1 MFLKIDERFIALVL
15 DADPVSDHMD
25 AESLCRPYYPIKDT
39 TLFDRANKASFGS
52 LVALHFLL
60 AASYTLHLC
69 TRWSSVY
76 AKWPSSE
83 TSLPPRGIAGTT
95 NANIEGGAAAPSEV
109 SNLATDGLVLPF
121 AKRVHKKMLIFT
133 VANIVSNV
141 IIGLSW
147 LFWMLGNV
155 LLSDSAVE
163 GNDTIL
169 SGANIERLNASG
181 KMNCAFFALF
191 PAGMLC
197 FVISVFA
204 FSDRFVALCIYQNPK
219 SPHVRLLSRRYMWMT
234 VILFLAI
241 AVSGWTTLGFQ
252 VSVSNLQRECF
263 EDRSFANVL
272 VSVSSGILHSFDYN
286 CAIAG
291 ENSTAFNDCNSCN
304 REICLIQDKAA
315 VAFIAFLVFYLF
327 AVSLSLI
334 SALRIW
340 MQVSRQL
347 PMFVSGILKL
357 WRWKVDARQS
367 VEDHHSAAEQRV
379 MSKPLLVVWIGLLLM
394 ILALAQRL
402 SILVI
407 WMFESR
413 DSCDL
418 NNIITC
424 GPCDVSC
431 RSTSEVLANWIVLD
445 PFVLP
450 FSSMAAELLNSFIM
464 GAIMLWLTTKSRAGT
479 LIRMS
484 RTSANR
490 KEKVSGE
497 KAEMNS
503 WLEHSSEGR
512 DLALEMSLDIRR
524 LKT

>member
-1 MFLKIDERFIALVL
+1 
-15 DADPVSDHMD
+15 MD

-39 TLFDRANKASFGS
+39 TLFDSANKASFGS

-95 NANIEGGAAAPSEV
+95 NANIEGGAAAPAKV

-147 LFWMLGNV
+147 LFWMLSNV
-155 LLSDSAVE
+155 LLSDSAVK
-163 GNDTIL
+163 GDDTIL

-181 KMNCAFFALF
+181 KMNSAFFALF
-191 PAGMLC
+191 PAGMLG

-204 FSDRFVALCIYQNPK
+204 FSDRFVALCIYQDPE
-219 SPHVRLLSRRYMWMT
+219 SPYVRLLSRRYMWMT

-263 EDRSFANVL
+263 EDRGFANVL
-272 VSVSSGILHSFDYN
+272 VSVTSGILSSFDYN
-286 CAIAG
+286 CTIAG

-304 REICLIQDKAA
+304 REMCLIQDKGA

-327 AVSLSLI
+327 AVSLGLM

-340 MQVSRQL
+340 MQASRQL
-347 PMFVSGILKL
+347 PTFVSGILKL
-357 WRWKVDARQS
+357 WRWKVDARHS
-367 VEDHHSAAEQRV
+367 VENHHSAAEQRV
-379 MSKPLLVVWIGLLLM
+379 LSKPFLVVWIGLLLM

-431 RSTSEVLANWIVLD
+431 RSTSEVLANWVSLD

-479 LIRMS
+479 MIRS

-490 KEKVSGE
+490 NEKVSGE
-497 KAEMNS
+497 KAEMNN
-503 WLEHSSEGR
+503 WLNHSSEGR
-512 DLALEMSLDIRR
+512 DLALEMSLDIHR

>member
-1 MFLKIDERFIALVL
+1 
-15 DADPVSDHMD
+15 
-25 AESLCRPYYPIKDT
+25 
-39 TLFDRANKASFGS
+39 
-52 LVALHFLL
+52 
-60 AASYTLHLC
+60 
-69 TRWSSVY
+69 
-76 AKWPSSE
+76 
-83 TSLPPRGIAGTT
+83 
-95 NANIEGGAAAPSEV
+95 
-109 SNLATDGLVLPF
+109 
-121 AKRVHKKMLIFT
+121 
-133 VANIVSNV
+133 
-141 IIGLSW
+141 
-147 LFWMLGNV
+147 MLGNV

-169 SGANIERLNASG
+169 SGANIERLIASG

-219 SPHVRLLSRRYMWMT
+219 SPHVSGLLSRRYMWMT

-263 EDRSFANVL
+263 EDRSFVNFLDSVTAGDSVL
-272 VSVSSGILHSFDYN
+272 SLFDFN
-286 CAIAG
+286 CMSAG

-304 REICLIQDKAA
+304 REICLIQDKGA

-327 AVSLSLI
+327 AVSLSLM

-347 PMFVSGILKL
+347 PKFVSGILKL

-379 MSKPLLVVWIGLLLM
+379 MGKPFLVVWIGLLLM

-413 DSCDL
+413 NSCDL

-424 GPCDVSC
+424 TPCDVSC

-445 PFVLP
+445 PFVLS

-479 LIRMS
+479 MIRMS

-497 KAEMNS
+497 KAEMNT
-503 WLEHSSEGR
+503 WLDHSSEGR